1 MPFCS
6 LAPLIGLLAIL
17 SFCQLQAE
25 VATDHAEKMASGLK
39 LFRSDIGQVLKQH
52 CVECHGGN
60 KTRGGFDLTTRDG
73 MLKGSADGI
82 VVIPGESEASR
93 LMKLILHNEK
103 PFMPAKHEKLPLD
116 LIEKI
121 AAWIDAGAPYDKP
134 LLKAKLNSGE
144 MQVTHNDQQ
153 YWAFSPIKKTI
164 MPTINNTD
172 WVQNEIDLF
181 ILAKLESAKIQPNL
195 VAKNETILRRVYFD
209 LIGLPPTIDE
219 IDSFLLEADGNSRT
233 ALESVVDRLLNSPHY
248 GERWGRHWLDLA
260 RYADSFGFEQ
270 DTDRNHAF
278 HYRDFVIKALNNDMP
293 YDEFVRWQI
302 AGDEIKPNNPLA
314 LMATGFLGAGV
325 FPTQLTEKEFE
336 SARYDELDDMVNTIG
351 TAMLGMT
358 IGCARCH
365 DHKFDPIPMR
375 DYYRMITTFA
385 TTIRSEID
393 VDLSPLK
400 TRDALS
406 IWETKH
412 EKLSDDLS
420 NWEVDVLPKRFNH
433 WIENRAVKS
442 QTEFDWFLLDE
453 IDVKSLKGAVV
464 KFKDDGSFLLKGDN
478 PKDDQWII
486 SAATSKKKITGIRIE
501 ALTDTS
507 MKKRGPGRAENG
519 NFSLSDLRVF
529 AEPLD
534 GTSKKVAIKLVN
546 PKATFEQNKEG
557 LSVASSIDD
566 NKRTSGWAIDHGGIG
581 KDQAASFEFASSVS
595 HASGVKLTIEMDF
608 FTNTKHTIG
617 RPRFS
622 ITSQAKPI
630 KLNGT
635 SMKAS
640 VANLL
645 KEVEKIQDFS
655 KLNAAKH
662 AELVAAY
669 RLVDSEWIRLKGII
683 QSHLANKPKPKMT
696 KIQVSSEG
704 YKPIRHNAD
713 GRGFP
718 HYYKEVHML
727 KRGDPNQKQEKMSQ
741 GFLRVL
747 MRGKKNEQYWQELKP
762 DWARTSFRR
771 KALANWLVDTDHGA
785 GHLLARVIVNRL
797 WQHHFGR
804 GIVSTPSDFGLQGQ
818 LPTHPNLLDWLAN
831 ELIRNGWRLKPLHKQ
846 ILMSATYSQSS
857 NYVESKSQ
865 VDPENHLNWRRTPRR
880 LEAEPIRDS
889 FLKISGLL
897 DTTMFGKGTLNP
909 SMERRSI
916 YFQIK
921 RSKLI
926 PSMQLFD
933 SPEPLVGQGVRPS
946 TIISPQALLFMN
958 NEQVRKAALALSR
971 NFEQQSTESAII
983 NGYKS
988 VIGRAPNQVEQKASA
1003 KFIEQQELAYLNSGR
1018 KNGLKL
1024 ALIDFAQVLFGLNEF
1039 VYVY

>member
-1 MPFCS
+1 MPFRC
-6 LAPLIGLLAIL
+6 LALLIGLMAIL
-17 SFCQLQAE
+17 SVYQLRAE
-25 VATDHAEKMASGLK
+25 VATDHAEKMARGLK
-39 LFRSDIGQVLKQH
+39 LFRSDVGQVLKRH
-52 CVECHGGN
+52 CVKCHGGD
-60 KTRGGFDLTTRDG
+60 KTRGEFDLTTREG
-73 MLKGSADGI
+73 LLKGGNDGV
-82 VVIPGESEASR
+82 VVIPGQSGFSR
-93 LMKLILHNEK
+93 LVKLISHVEK
-103 PFMPAKHEKLPLD
+103 PFMPAKHEKLPIAI
-116 LIEKI
+116 IEKI
-121 AAWIDAGAPYDKP
+121 SAWIDAGVPYDKP
-134 LLKAKLNSGE
+134 LLNTKLNKGE
-144 MQVTHNDQQ
+144 MQVTDDDQK
-153 YWAFSPIKKTI
+153 YWAFSPIKKSI
-164 MPTINNTD
+164 LPSVNTAE
-172 WVQNEIDLF
+172 WAQNEIDLF
-181 ILAKLESAKIQPNL
+181 ILAKLESAKIKPNL
-195 VAKNETILRRVYFD
+195 LARNRTILRRVYFD
-209 LIGLPPTIDE
+209 LIGLPPTPGE
-219 IDSFLLEADGNSRT
+219 IESFLMEADGNPRA

-336 SARYDELDDMVNTIG
+336 SARYDELDDMVNTVG

-375 DYYRMITTFA
+375 DYYRMVTTFA

-393 VDLSPLK
+393 VDLNPVK
-400 TRDALS
+400 TRDALF
-406 IWETKH
+406 IWETEH
-412 EKLSDDLS
+412 NKLSNALS
-420 NWEVDVLPKRFNH
+420 KWEADVLHTRFNQ
-433 WIENRAVKS
+433 WFENRSVEG
-442 QTEFDWFLLDE
+442 QTEFDWFLLDK
-453 IDVKSLKGAVV
+453 IDLKSLNGAVV
-464 KFKDDGSFLLKGDN
+464 ELKEDGSFLLKGNN
-478 PKDDQWII
+478 PKDDRWVV
-486 SAATSKKKITGIRIE
+486 SAETLEKKITGIRIE
-501 ALTDTS
+501 ALADPS
-507 MKKRGPGRAENG
+507 MKKSGPGRAENG

-534 GTSKKVAIKLVN
+534 RSSKKTVVELVN
-546 PKATFEQNKEG
+546 PKATFEQNKDS

-566 NKRTSGWAIDHGGIG
+566 NKRTSGWAVDHGGIG
-581 KDQAASFEFASSVS
+581 KDQAASFEFVSPVS
-595 HASGVKLTIEMDF
+595 HPNGVKLTLELDF

-617 RPRFS
+617 RPRFT
-622 ITSQAKPI
+622 ITSQSKPI
-630 KLNGT
+630 MLNGD
-635 SMKAS
+635 SMPAS
-640 VANLL
+640 LAKLQ
-645 KEVEKIQDFS
+645 KEVEQIQDIN
-655 KLNAAKH
+655 KLEDAKLT
-662 AELVAAY
+662 ELVAAY
-669 RLVDSEWIRLKGII
+669 RLIDSEWRKRNAII

-718 HYYKEVHML
+718 HYYEEVHML

-747 MRGKKNEQYWQELKP
+747 MRGEKNEQYWQESKP

-771 KALANWLVDTDHGA
+771 KALADWLVDTDNGA

-797 WQHHFGR
+797 WQHHIGR
-804 GIVSTPSDFGLQGQ
+804 GLVSTPSDFGLQGE
-818 LPTHPNLLDWLAN
+818 LPTHPNLLDWLAH
-831 ELIRNGWRLKPLHKQ
+831 ELIRSGWRLKSLHKK
-846 ILMSATYSQSS
+846 IVMSSTYAQSAD
-857 NYVESKSQ
+857 YVESKAQ
-865 VDPENHLNWRRTPRR
+865 VDPENYLHWRRTPRR

-889 FLKISGLL
+889 ILKISGLL

-933 SPEPLVGQGVRPS
+933 SPEPLVGQGIRPS
-946 TIISPQALLFMN
+946 TTISPQALLFMN
-958 NEQVRKAALALSR
+958 NAQVRKAALALTR
-971 NFEQQSTESAII
+971 DFEQQSTQSAII
-983 NGYKS
+983 KGYKA
-988 VIGRAPNQVEQKASA
+988 VIGRAPTQVEKKSTA
-1003 KFIEQQELAYLNSGR
+1003 KFIEQQELAYLKSGR
-1018 KNGLKL
+1018 KDARKL
-1024 ALIDFAQVLFGLNEF
+1024 ALADFTQVLFGLNEF

>member
-6 LAPLIGLLAIL
+6 LAPLIGLMAIL

-25 VATDHAEKMASGLK
+25 VATDHAEKMARGLK
-39 LFRSDIGQVLKQH
+39 LFRSDVGQVLKQH
-52 CVECHGGN
+52 CVKCHGGN
-60 KTRGGFDLTTRDG
+60 KTRGEFDLTTREG
-73 MLKGSADGI
+73 MLKGGNDGI
-82 VVIPGESEASR
+82 VVIPGKSETSR
-93 LMKLILHNEK
+93 LMKLILHDEK
-103 PFMPAKHEKLPLD
+103 PFMPAKHEKLPLA

-121 AAWIDAGAPYDKP
+121 AAWIDSGAPYDKP
-134 LLKAKLNSGE
+134 LLNTKLNKGE
-144 MQVTHNDQQ
+144 MQVTDNDQQ
-153 YWAFSPIKKTI
+153 YWAFSPIKKSI
-164 MPTINNTD
+164 MPSVNNAE
-172 WVQNEIDLF
+172 WAQNEIDLF

-195 VAKNETILRRVYFD
+195 VARNGTILRRVYFD
-209 LIGLPPTIDE
+209 LIGLPPTPEE
-219 IDSFLLEADGNSRT
+219 IESFILEADGNPRA

-302 AGDEIKPNNPLA
+302 AGDEINPNNPLA

-393 VDLSPLK
+393 VDLSPVK
-400 TRDALS
+400 TLDALS
-406 IWETKH
+406 IWETEHKKH
-412 EKLSDDLS
+412 SSALS
-420 NWEVDVLPKRFNH
+420 NWEADVLPMRFNQWVEH
-433 WIENRAVKS
+433 RSVKNK
-442 QTEFDWFLLDE
+442 TEFDWFLLE
-453 IDVKSLKGAVV
+453 KIDLKSLKGAAVEL
-464 KFKDDGSFLLKGDN
+464 KEDGSFLLKGNN
-478 PKDDQWII
+478 PKDDQWVI
-486 SAATSKKKITGIRIE
+486 SAETSEKKITGIRIE
-501 ALTDTS
+501 ALADKS
-507 MKKRGPGRAENG
+507 MKKSGPGRAENG

-534 GTSKKVAIKLVN
+534 GSSKKAVIKLVN
-546 PKATFEQNKEG
+546 PKATFEQNKDG

-566 NKRTSGWAIDHGGIG
+566 NKRTSGWAVDYGGIG
-581 KDQAASFEFASSVS
+581 KDQAASFEFVSSVS
-595 HASGVKLTIEMDF
+595 HASGVKLTLELDF

-617 RPRFS
+617 RPRFT
-622 ITSQAKPI
+622 ITSQSKPI
-630 KLNGT
+630 MLNGA
-635 SMKAS
+635 SMPAPLAK
-640 VANLL
+640 LQ
-645 KEVEKIQDFS
+645 KEVEQIQDFS
-655 KLNAAKH
+655 KLSDSKLS
-662 AELVAAY
+662 ELVAVY
-669 RLVDSEWIRLKGII
+669 RLIDSEWRKRNAII

-747 MRGKKNEQYWQELKP
+747 MRGEKNEQYWQEPKP

-771 KALANWLVDTDHGA
+771 KALADWLVDADHGA
-785 GHLLARVIVNRL
+785 GQLLARVIVNRL
-797 WQHHFGR
+797 WQHHIGR

-818 LPTHPNLLDWLAN
+818 LPTHPNLLDWLAH

-846 ILMSATYSQSS
+846 IVMSATYSQSAD
-857 NYVESKSQ
+857 YVESKAQ
-865 VDPENHLNWRRTPRR
+865 VDPENYLHWRRTPRR

-958 NEQVRKAALALSR
+958 NGQVRKAALALTR
-971 NFEQQSTESAII
+971 DFEQQTTESAII
-983 NGYKS
+983 KGYKA
-988 VIGRAPNQVEQKASA
+988 VIGRAPTQVEQKSTAI
-1003 KFIEQQELAYLNSGR
+1003 FIEQQELAYLNSGR
-1018 KNGLKL
+1018 KDGRKL